1 MLLRIVLL
9 VFGGQIVVFFALHA
23 LFPTGSSVFGV
34 FVDGWDYHYFYQA
47 AQAWLA
53 GSDPY
58 HSVFGFVTPPFSLTV
73 PLLLAHFSPD
83 RAAFLFCCCNLVLVP
98 VALWWYATALR
109 LPLQARM
116 LLLLSATLFISAHE
130 CVHGGNMDG
139 LMFALLVA
147 EFSVRRRVAGSFWL
161 GASLVTKVYSVIF
174 LLVAL
179 RKRQWR
185 FAAFSVIGGFVL
197 LLPFHGLWGSAL
209 HALMGRS
216 VRYLQFSIAPATLV
230 YALRGGI
237 TRGGSMLC
245 SAFWVATLAIVLYR
259 DHDRELS
266 PGTLARYVP
275 WMLAY
280 PALVFSYVGVLALAV
295 LASLVATAHGRP
307 LHRAEQCTFAGF
319 LLLGIHVEHATNLL
333 PLGYE
338 TYHFFRTHAA
348 VIQSFGVVL
357 MILGTCFS
365 PCREAS
371 EGDLQ
376 DAIGEETAVAGY
388 ALPGRSWQAVSTAGF

>member
-1 MLLRIVLL
+1 MHRNPHPPSPREVMLLRIVLL

-47 AQAWLA
+47 AHAWLA

-58 HSVFGFVTPPFSLTV
+58 RSVFGFVTPPFSMTV

-83 RAAFLFCCCNLVLVP
+83 RAALFFRGFNLVLVP
-98 VALWWYATALR
+98 VSLWWYATALR
-109 LPLQARM
+109 LQLQAADTS
-116 LLLLSATLFISAHE
+116 LLSATLFISAHE

-139 LMFALLVA
+139 MMFALLVA
-147 EFSVRRRVAGSFWL
+147 AFSVRRRLCGIALAWRQPGDQGLL
-161 GASLVTKVYSVIF
+161 GHFFACRSKEAA
-174 LLVAL
+174 VAL
-179 RKRQWR
+179 RRIQR
-185 FAAFSVIGGFVL
+185 DAGFVL

-216 VRYLQFSIAPATLV
+216 ARYLQFSIAPATLV

-237 TRGGSMLC
+237 TPGGSLLC

-266 PGTLARYVP
+266 PGTLARYIP

-295 LASLVATAHGRP
+295 LASLVATAHRRP
-307 LHRAEQCTFAGF
+307 LHRAEQCVFVGF

-333 PLGYE
+333 SLAMRHIIFPLARRGD
-338 TYHFFRTHAA
+338 TVIRRHFDDPWHM
-348 VIQSFGVVL
+348 L
-357 MILGTCFS
+357 FS
-365 PCREAS
+365 VRES
-371 EGDLQ
+371 
-376 DAIGEETAVAGY
+376 IRR
-388 ALPGRSWQAVSTAGF
+388 RSTR